1 MKTNTNIQKY
11 LLIALAFS
19 PVHLSPAPQGGRQ
32 VEVTFVGDL
41 TKTDHDVSGKVYVL
55 DQDTLVIDEFSYDGK
70 GFGVYINVATKGRNL
85 KGYAKNRIDVPYP
98 SGSQGEPIEDK
109 YTGDGQL
116 IIDLKQVGVKARD
129 VKWLSVW
136 CTVFEMSFGHVEF

>member
-1 MKTNTNIQKY
+1 MNKY
-11 LLIALAFS
+11 LVLLSFAAITLAS
-19 PVHLSPAPQGGRQ
+19 PQGGR
-32 VEVTFVGDL
+32 EVDVTYIGDL
-41 TKTDHDVSGKVYVL
+41 TDTEHDVGGKVYVL
-55 DQDTLVIDEFSYDGK
+55 DQDTLVIDEFSYDGN

-85 KGYAKNRIDVPYP
+85 RGYAKNRIDVPYP
-98 SGSQGEPIEDK
+98 SGSEGEPIEDK

-116 IIDLKQVGVKARD
+116 VIDLKQVGVKARD